1 MYIYIAFFLIIVF
14 FTKKNE
20 LFNSSI
26 YFVLTIFIFH
36 AFRYNVGYDY
46 PEYYKIFNELPV
58 YHRSILRLEPLN
70 RLLIQFIKTIN
81 IWWLGFTTYSFVT
94 IYFTVKAYKK
104 NTNWKYVYLFFI
116 SLPSYYL
123 LSMSLVRQFAAVG
136 LVFYAYS
143 ISTDKKYFLSTV
155 LILLASLIH
164 FPAIVTLGGLFLTR
178 ISWNRKRIFLFGMS
192 SFLFIS
198 FFYVFLINFLGYAR
212 YINLLSFKYEGGNSI
227 LLLYSVFIS
236 LAIFKYKYLS
246 TSSKTFLPA
255 LVLGLSLF
263 YFLHQFGQI
272 GQRIF
277 IYFSYAL
284 PFIFYDIFKIY
295 FKNHHKITIYIFCLI
310 IFIFTIISSNELEV
324 HPYIPYETI
333 F

>member
-1 MYIYIAFFLIIVF
+1 MYIYISFFLIIVLL
-14 FTKKNE
+14 TKKNE

-26 YFVLTIFIFH
+26 YFVLTVFIFH

-70 RLLIQFIKTIN
+70 RLLIQFIKAIN
-81 IWWLGFTTYSFVT
+81 MWWLAFAIYSFVT
-94 IYFTVKAYKK
+94 VYFTIKAYRK

-123 LSMSLVRQFAAVG
+123 ISMSLVRQFAAVG
-136 LVFYAYS
+136 LVFYAFS
-143 ISTDKKYFLSTV
+143 ISTDKKYFLSTII
-155 LILLASLIH
+155 ILLASLIH
-164 FPAIVTLGGLFLTR
+164 LPALVTLGGLFLTF
-178 ISWNRKRIFLFGMS
+178 IKWNKKKIFLLGIS
-192 SFLFIS
+192 SFFIIS
-198 FFYVFLINFLGYAR
+198 ISYVFLINFLGYAR

-227 LLLYSVFIS
+227 LLLYSVFII
-236 LAIFKYKYLS
+236 LAILKYNYLS
-246 TSSKTFLPA
+246 IHTKTFLPA

-284 PFIFYDIFKIY
+284 PFVFFDIFKIY
-295 FKNHHKITIYIFCLI
+295 FKNYHKITIYIFCLI
-310 IFIFTIISSNELEV
+310 IFIFTISSANELEV